1 MKFADVRKYVKGLL
15 SSSFVNKTVLD
26 KLGED
31 DNNNLTYN
39 GAAIEGGGD
48 SGLAIAAQIYSE
60 EERIIGCWTNGKPL
74 YQKTIV
80 GKITDSNINCTIP
93 LNIGANSFTIIE
105 ANGYMVRADGNQADS
120 ILYGDYYAFQQII
133 VNNTTDEILITKQ
146 ASGNYGYNNTY
157 IITIKYTKN
166 ADEEN
171 SFTEDMITGGV
182 VTLPDNIV
190 LQAENGEVVEL
201 PTAAPINLIEV
212 DSELSEESE
221 NPVQNKIITTKLNE
235 IAQST
240 GGGNASEIYSK
251 TEQKIGTWIDG
262 HTLYSCTYH
271 IESLP
276 GANESITFGSRK
288 YYKIISFEGFAS
300 HKEVDWFFPLPY
312 TNAANEKIIIDSVAD
327 GDENKCIRITATTD
341 RSDVEAWVT
350 VKYTAVERDTD
361 GKPELEFSTAG
372 EAIVTAYSRTYYKKT
387 DDFAIGG
394 YAKMGEWYAPWLI
407 SKTPEGTQYYYS
419 GGSYAGPL
427 SFEYEGETWYYSTG
441 HSAYGDVDLSQV
453 TGRALYLNDIEYIAD
468 KLVNNDINMKAI
480 LDYYF
485 YG

>member
-15 SSSFVNKTVLD
+15 SSSFVNKSVLD

-60 EERIIGCWTNGKPL
+60 EERIVGCWTNGKPL
-74 YQKTIV
+74 YQKTIM
-80 GKITDSNINCTIP
+80 GKITDSNVNCTIP
-93 LNIGANSFTIIE
+93 LNIGANSFTVIE
-105 ANGYMVRADGNQADS
+105 ANGYMVRADGNQVDS

-133 VNNTTDEILITKQ
+133 VNNTTDEILIMKQ

-182 VTLPDNIV
+182 ITLPDNIV
-190 LQAENGEVVEL
+190 LHAEDGEVVEL

-212 DSELSEESE
+212 DAELSETSE
-221 NPVQNKIITTKLNE
+221 NPVQNKVITTKLNE

-240 GGGNASEIYSK
+240 GGGNAFEIYST

-262 HTLYSCTYH
+262 RTLYSCTYH

-288 YYKIISFEGFAS
+288 YHKIISFEGFAS

-312 TNAANEKIIIDSVAD
+312 INASNEKIIIDSVAD

-372 EAIVTAYSRTYYKKT
+372 ELIISINGRSYYKT
-387 DDFAIGG
+387 NNDLAIGG
-394 YAKMGEWYAPWLI
+394 WGCYHGWYAPYLV
-407 SKTPEGTQYYYS
+407 SRTMEGSMYYS
-419 GGSYAGPL
+419 NAGGGNSSNTGSL
-427 SFEYEGETWYYSTG
+427 EYEGETWYYSN
-441 HSAYGDVDLSQV
+441 AYYAWSYCDSFGN
-453 TGRALYLNDIEYIAD
+453 GRALYLNDIEGIEDMDANI
-468 KLVNNDINMKAI
+468 VKAI

-485 YG
+485 YHS

>member
-39 GAAIEGGGD
+39 GAAIEGGGV
-48 SGLAIAAQIYSE
+48 I
-60 EERIIGCWTNGKPL
+60 
-74 YQKTIV
+74 
-80 GKITDSNINCTIP
+80 
-93 LNIGANSFTIIE
+93 
-105 ANGYMVRADGNQADS
+105 
-120 ILYGDYYAFQQII
+120 
-133 VNNTTDEILITKQ
+133 
-146 ASGNYGYNNTY
+146 
-157 IITIKYTKN
+157 
-166 ADEEN
+166 
-171 SFTEDMITGGV
+171 
-182 VTLPDNIV
+182 TLPDNIV
-190 LQAENGEVVEL
+190 LHAEDGEVVEL

-212 DSELSEESE
+212 DTELSETSE
-221 NPVQNKIITTKLNE
+221 NPVQNKVIATKLNE

-262 HTLYSCTYH
+262 RTLYSCTYH

-288 YYKIISFEGFAS
+288 YHKIISFEGFAS

-312 TNAANEKIIIDSVAD
+312 INASNEKIIIDSVTD

-372 EAIVTAYSRTYYKKT
+372 EAIVTAYSRTYYKT
-387 DDFAIGG
+387 TNDFAIGG
-394 YAKMGEWYAPWLI
+394 YAKMGDWYGPWLI
-407 SKTPEGTQYYYS
+407 SKVPEGTQYYS
-419 GGSYAGPL
+419 SNGSNYTPPL

-441 HSAYGDVDLSQV
+441 HSAYSNVDLSQV
-453 TGRALYLNDIEYIAD
+453 TGRALYLNDIEFIAD